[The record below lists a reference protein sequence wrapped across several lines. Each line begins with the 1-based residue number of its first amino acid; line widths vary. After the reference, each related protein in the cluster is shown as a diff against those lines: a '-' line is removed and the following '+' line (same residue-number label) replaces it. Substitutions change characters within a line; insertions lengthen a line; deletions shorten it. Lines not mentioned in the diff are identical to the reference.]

1 MGDLPKATGRSIDVA
16 GICLKSRRSMA
27 EPVAICSKRYPV
39 HRRPH
44 RSLPDTRRGMH
55 QELPLGCVC
64 GIAFHGVL
72 KAGQEVGQEVR
83 LKCKGLNNRASF
95 I

>member
-16 GICLKSRRSMA
+16 GIC
-27 EPVAICSKRYPV
+27 SKGADQWLSLLRYAAKGV
-39 HRRPH
+39 LVRRRPH
-44 RSLPDTRRGMH
+44 RSLLDTRRGMH

-64 GIAFHGVL
+64 GFGPHGAR
-72 KAGQEVGQEVR
+72 KAGQEVR
-83 LKCKGLNNRASF
+83 FKRKGLNNRASF